1 MSKKLLTV
9 VIEELI
15 ANSNGDFP
23 DATPSDDADQ
33 GLKNNALS
41 ASLRYPRSGAPQI
54 TSAKQYDL
62 ANGKPA
68 TLLDP
73 QHPDNFF
80 DPLLFRE
87 EVIDRTVLNLKLTDR
102 DAASGFEK
110 FLLGVFSAV
119 LGAGFAAVTS
129 GFSGI
134 LGAVTGFGG
143 DSIKSQISGAGDA
156 TVTVIGQTD
165 PLELIMDD
173 LAGAAKQITLRLVV
187 PADVVKQRYV
197 QDPDTHQQVIED
209 VTILKKGDDN
219 GHVTLQIAAV

>member
-1 MSKKLLTV
+1 MRQSAGVHPCGIRLTSIFFPARMYPLPRCLHLWPSKEMVMSKKLLTV

-110 FLLGVFSAV
+110 FLLGVFSRCW
-119 LGAGFAAVTS
+119 
-129 GFSGI
+129 
-134 LGAVTGFGG
+134 
-143 DSIKSQISGAGDA
+143 
-156 TVTVIGQTD
+156 
-165 PLELIMDD
+165 EL
-173 LAGAAKQITLRLVV
+173 ALRRS
-187 PADVVKQRYV
+187 PADCPAFSALSPASESTASRARSRAPVMRQSRLLAR
-197 QDPDTHQQVIED
+197 PIRS
-209 VTILKKGDDN
+209 N
-219 GHVTLQIAAV
+219 